1 MDQLGNLSVVNNEED
16 ITVVFV
22 EWKQGIIPILFV
34 LGKYCQC
41 LLMIVKLWV
50 FFGRTFSEE
59 TYILSEI
66 IKKELDEELEA
77 RSIEITD
84 ETKPN
89 L

>member
-22 EWKQGIIPILFV
+22 EWKQGIIPILCV

-50 FFGRTFSEE
+50 FFGRKFSQE

-66 IKKELDEELEA
+66 
-77 RSIEITD
+77 
-84 ETKPN
+84 
-89 L
+89 